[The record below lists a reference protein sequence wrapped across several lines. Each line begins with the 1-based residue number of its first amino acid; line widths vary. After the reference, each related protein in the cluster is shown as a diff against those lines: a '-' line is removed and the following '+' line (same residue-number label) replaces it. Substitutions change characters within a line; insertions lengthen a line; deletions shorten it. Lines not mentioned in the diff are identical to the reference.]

1 MKKKT
6 KKSKIQFL
14 SATLGTLYSLFL
26 VDYFMG
32 SLEDISGSIAT
43 ALVTPH
49 MLCCVLAAIFG
60 WVGFF
65 GNGRGFAL
73 TAAILYCVG
82 AVLFVMYA
90 PFVVPMIVTGF
101 IGYAMIGRI
110 KKANE

>member
-65 GNGRGFAL
+65 GNGRGFTL

-90 PFVVPMIVTGF
+90 PFVVPMRQT
-101 IGYAMIGRI
+101 R
-110 KKANE
+110 

>member
-1 MKKKT
+1 MKR
-6 KKSKIQFL
+6 SKIQFL
-14 SATLGTLYSLFL
+14 SAGLGTLYSVFL
-26 VDYFMG
+26 INYFMG
-32 SLEDISGSIAT
+32 TINDLSGSIAT

-49 MLCCVLAAIFG
+49 LLCCSLAAIFG

-82 AVLFVMYA
+82 AVIFVMYA
-90 PFVVPMIVTGF
+90 PFVVPMIVLGF

-110 KKANE
+110 KKANG